1 MVKILL
7 IAVPQKVLKT
17 RLVSYFYK
25 ILTEDWQFFNVLF
38 KFHISYRSIRLKITW
53 LLLVL

>member
-7 IAVPQKVLKT
+7 IAVPQKGLKT

-25 ILTEDWQFFNVLF
+25 ILTEDWQFFHVLF
-38 KFHISYRSIRLKITW
+38 KFRISYHSITL
-53 LLLVL
+53 